1 MVGLPVPEQST
12 QEMKR
17 ILFLGGS
24 AMQIPPIRYARE
36 QGHYVITCDYLPEN
50 PGHELAHEYHNVS
63 TTDLDAVL
71 EVARNAGIDGIVAYA
86 SDPAAPTA
94 AYVGNALGLV
104 SNPYESVLTLA
115 RKDLFRRFLRD
126 HGFNVPRSESFTS
139 LAEAWKYAET
149 LCLPIF
155 VKPVDSSGSKGVTQ
169 LQDLDGLET
178 AFSHALSFS
187 RAKKVV
193 VEERICRAG
202 YQVAGDGFIVDGR
215 LAFRCFANEHFDELC
230 SGLVPI
236 GESFPAIHDPRLL
249 ETAHRETQRL
259 LTLLDM
265 KTGAL
270 NFDFVFTESGEFFFL
285 ELGPRNGG
293 NLIPEV
299 IRYTTGVD
307 LVKYTVDAALG
318 LDCSALKMEPP
329 RGYYSSYIMHA
340 LHEGTC
346 QELWTTKRFQSHVVE
361 ENIWVKRGDAVRQFN
376 GSNDTLGTAILRF
389 DSPAQML
396 AMMDHME
403 NDIRVRTRRKVRP
416 PVRAGSGARR

>member
-1 MVGLPVPEQST
+1 
-12 QEMKR
+12 MKR
-17 ILFLGGS
+17 ILFLGGA
-24 AMQIPPIRYARE
+24 AMQMPPIRYARQ
-36 QGHYVITCDYLPEN
+36 QGHYVITCDYLPDN

-63 TTDLDAVL
+63 TTDMDAVL

-104 SNPYESVLTLA
+104 SNPPEAVLTLA

-126 HGFNVPRSESFTS
+126 HGFNVPRSESFGI
-139 LAEAWKYAET
+139 LREAKEYAGT
-149 LCLPIF
+149 LSLPIF

-169 LQDLDGLET
+169 LQDLDDLET
-178 AFSHALSFS
+178 AFSHALKYS

-193 VEERICRAG
+193 VEERICRQG

-215 LAFRCFANEHFDELC
+215 LVFRCFANEHFDKLC
-230 SGLVPI
+230 NGLVPI
-236 GESFPAIHDPRLL
+236 GESFPAVHDSRLL

-259 LTLLDM
+259 LTLLGM

-270 NFDFVFTESGEFFFL
+270 NFDFVFTEAGEFFFL

-299 IRYTTGVD
+299 INYVTGMD

-318 LDCSALKMEPP
+318 LDCSSLKMEPP
-329 RGYYSSYIMHA
+329 HGCYSSYIVHA
-340 LHEGTC
+340 VHDGMCRDLRMTE
-346 QELWTTKRFQSHVVE
+346 RFKSHVVE
-361 ENIWVKRGDAVRQFN
+361 QNISVNPGDVVRQFN

-389 DSPAQML
+389 ESEREML
-396 AMMDHME
+396 AMMDNME
-403 NDIRVRTRRKVRP
+403 NDIFVRTTQKVRR
-416 PVRAGSGARR
+416 PVRAGSAARR